1 MLTFSNRP
9 TLLCAFIAATAHA
22 QAITVPL
29 TPSAWIA
36 SDTIR
41 AETHLGRPS
50 IYIDRGAAIVGDA
63 DFRDG
68 TIELDMAATART
80 NFMGISF
87 HATTTDNS
95 EVVFFRVNGS
105 GTAEAVQYG
114 PALNGHGAAWQVY
127 HGDGANAVA
136 SLAREQWI
144 HVKIEVAGSVAKI
157 FLNDS
162 TVPILT
168 VPHLA
173 GVAGRRFGVWTG
185 NFGRG
190 AYFSNL
196 RYTRAAAPTAE
207 AAVELRAGTIRD
219 WQISDAFDAATLAP
233 GTLPNLSPIKWESV
247 HAETPGMVLI
257 NRYRRAPIASI
268 PVDKA
273 TGLPLS
279 DSIMTGKVAGSK
291 VVLARTVLQSDRD
304 QFTRMHF
311 GYSDGVVVYCNGT
324 PLFFGM
330 RAQSFREPSRDLG
343 VMDREGDAVY
353 LPLKKGGNE
362 IVFAVTEYSGG
373 WAFWAR
379 LDR

>member
-1 MLTFSNRP
+1 MM
-9 TLLCAFIAATAHA
+9 TLSGRAALFGAVITAIGHA
-22 QAITVPL
+22 QTITVPL
-29 TPSAWIA
+29 TPNAWIA
-36 SDTIR
+36 SDSIR
-41 AETHLGRPS
+41 AEIHLGRPS
-50 IYIDRGAAIVGDA
+50 LYIDRGAAIIGDA

-80 NFMGISF
+80 NFMGIGF

-162 TVPILT
+162 TPTLI

-190 AYFSNL
+190 AYFSNV
-196 RYTRAAAPTAE
+196 RYTRAPTAIAE
-207 AAVELRAGTIRD
+207 APAALRAGTIRD
-219 WQISDAFDAATLAP
+219 WQISDVLDAAALTP

-247 HAETPGMVLI
+247 HAETPGIVLI
-257 NRYRRAPIASI
+257 NRYRRAPITSI
-268 PVDKA
+268 PIDNA
-273 TGLPLS
+273 TGLPRS
-279 DSIMTGKVAGSK
+279 DSIMTGRVAGSK
-291 VVLARTVLQSDRD
+291 AVLARTVLQSDRD
-304 QFTRMHF
+304 QFTRLHF
-311 GYSDGVVVYCNGT
+311 GYSDGVVIYCNGT

-330 RAQSFREPSRDLG
+330 RAQSFRQPSRDLG
-343 VMDREGDAVY
+343 VMDLEGDAVY

-373 WAFWAR
+373 WAVWAR

>member
-1 MLTFSNRP
+1 MMTFSVRGA
-9 TLLCAFIAATAHA
+9 LVGALSAAIAHA
-22 QAITVPL
+22 QTIAVPL
-29 TPSAWIA
+29 TPGAWIA
-36 SDTIR
+36 SDTVR

-68 TIELDMAATART
+68 TIELDMAATGRT
-80 NFMGISF
+80 NFMGIAF
-87 HATTTDNS
+87 HATATDNS

-136 SLAREQWI
+136 SLSREQWI
-144 HVKIEVAGSVAKI
+144 HVKIEVAGSVAKV

-162 TVPILT
+162 APTLIVPR
-168 VPHLA
+168 LA

-190 AYFSNL
+190 AYFSNV
-196 RYTRAAAPTAE
+196 RYTRAATAVAE
-207 AAVELRAGTIRD
+207 APAQIPAGTIRD
-219 WQISDAFDAATLAP
+219 WEISDVFDAAAMTP
-233 GTLPNLSPIKWESV
+233 GTLPNLSPIKWETV
-247 HAETPGMVLI
+247 HAESPGIVLI
-257 NRYRRAPIASI
+257 NRYRRAPITSI
-268 PVDKA
+268 PVDMA
-273 TGLPLS
+273 TGLPRS
-279 DSIMTGKVAGSK
+279 DSIMTGRVAGTK
-291 VVLARTVLQSDRD
+291 AVIARTTLQSERD
-304 QFTRMHF
+304 QLTRMHF
-311 GYSDGVVVYCNGT
+311 GYSDGVIIYCNGT

-330 RAQSFREPSRDLG
+330 RAQSFRRPMRDLG
-343 VMDREGDAVY
+343 VMDLEGDAVY
-353 LPLKKGGNE
+353 LPLKKGANE